1 MIMQDFKIDT
11 KIVMYLMT
19 HDIVTLKSIL
29 DSMLHSMLT
38 LSKSMRGKK
47 VSHEYDNYANLMF
60 QMILSKAI
68 YFRRNI
74 DTVRVQ
80 DGKDCLVYDDPAVV
94 LNLVRQL
101 YEAICTFAIVFCIP
115 DTPEKRMI
123 VYNIYV
129 ITGLRKRSNFN
140 YEANPEEAKRKLCA
154 DQKDMEAKM
163 TEIEKSN
170 YFNRLDDRNKKLLR
184 KYVEGYDFTP
194 FVLSDDYIVSEK
206 IKFEDIPNR
215 LCVNEI
221 ITRDVYRYLCTHA
234 HSSFYSL
241 LQFSQWYESNSE
253 EGQAYVDI
261 ISTQT
266 KFVCFM
272 LSVAVD
278 EFVKRFPMLQPIKQ
292 SFPEEEKQIL
302 DVFNHVARNKDATV
316 K

>member
-1 MIMQDFKIDT
+1 MEDIKIDN
-11 KIVMYLMT
+11 KIVECLMT
-19 HDIVTLKSIL
+19 HNIVTLKSIL
-29 DSMLHSMLT
+29 DSMLHSMLM
-38 LSKSMRGKK
+38 LSKSMRGQK

-68 YFRRNI
+68 YIRRNI
-74 DTVRVQ
+74 DTIKVQ
-80 DGKDCLVYDDPAVV
+80 DGYDCLVYDDPAVV

-115 DTPEKRMI
+115 DTSEKRMI
-123 VYNIYV
+123 LYNVYV
-129 ITGLRKRSNFN
+129 ITGLRKRSGFN
-140 YEANPEEAKRKLCA
+140 YEANPEEAKQKLSA
-154 DQKDMEAKM
+154 DQKDMNAKIA
-163 TEIEKSN
+163 EIEDSD
-170 YFNRLDDRNKKLLR
+170 YFKHLDDKNKKLLR
-184 KYVEGYDFTP
+184 KYIEGYDFTP
-194 FVLSDDYIVSEK
+194 FVLSDDYMVSEK
-206 IKFEDIPNR
+206 IKFEDIPNH

-241 LQFSQWYESNSE
+241 LQFSQWYESE
-253 EGQAYVDI
+253 EGQAYADI

-302 DVFNHVARNKDATV
+302 DVFNHVARKKNASV